1 MLENVRLLT
10 RISSQCF
17 TKVTFDL
24 FLNSTEISFL
34 KSKEKGVCW
43 RSRRQ
48 GEKWTGNPPLCLKM
62 ASTKR
67 EKRPEDSQP
76 WMFNNYL
83 QERHGHFDN
92 FFTAHSQPQCKQ
104 LNLSPYPEYLY
115 KSHLPKISPGQR
127 YCRRPPASLR
137 AAVDSI
143 DHRAWG
149 LCQNTR
155 HNYIRWR
162 EIQQMWKLMFLLY
175 CGMFGTLKKYLAL
188 SRFLLFVLSIHT

>member
-1 MLENVRLLT
+1 
-10 RISSQCF
+10 
-17 TKVTFDL
+17 
-24 FLNSTEISFL
+24 
-34 KSKEKGVCW
+34 
-43 RSRRQ
+43 
-48 GEKWTGNPPLCLKM
+48 
-62 ASTKR
+62 
-67 EKRPEDSQP
+67 
-76 WMFNNYL
+76 MFNNYL

-162 EIQQMWKLMFLLY
+162 EIQQMRKLMFLLY

-188 SRFLLFVLSIHT
+188 SRFLLFVLSIHTQEICDISADEPFCLFEDFIFLQLQIPTQTGILHH